1 MERKPQSENVA
12 DAEPLAF
19 APRHADGLSMTGVC
33 VNRKGDGIRQPDA
46 SMAHHF
52 LDVDG
57 LAKYLGINR
66 SWIYDRTG
74 ESSDDRIPH
83 FKFGKYLRFDIN
95 SDEFRAWLNRNFKN

>member
-1 MERKPQSENVA
+1 MSNNPILTAREVA
-12 DAEPLAF
+12 VS
-19 APRHADGLSMTGVC
+19 APR
-33 VNRKGDGIRQPDA
+33 R
-46 SMAHHF
+46 F
-52 LDVDG
+52 FDVDG
-57 LAKYLGINR
+57 LADYLGIHR